1 MRPRKTEK
9 SGTDDLFRSRLDQII
24 DRRHERARL
33 ADEIDWD
40 WLDDESA
47 ERFADDGRPGAESR
61 FMIGVL
67 LLKHIDELSDEG
79 VFERWVERAMPES
92 W

>member
-40 WLDDESA
+40 WA
-47 ERFADDGRPGAESR
+47 RRRER
-61 FMIGVL
+61 
-67 LLKHIDELSDEG
+67 
-79 VFERWVERAMPES
+79 RAVR
-92 W
+92 